1 MDTRALQS
9 HPRQCQPR
17 ACLIQPK
24 SKGAQD
30 IVETGGLEI
39 REGFLEESGS
49 VGP

>member
-9 HPRQCQPR
+9 YPRQCQPR
-17 ACLIQPK
+17 ACLIHPK

-30 IVETGGLEI
+30 IGLEGLEI
-39 REGFLEESGS
+39 REGFLKESDS